1 MSRASPGRFSVL
13 ARARADRAGA
23 RPRGVARSAIAVAV
37 AAAILAGCA
46 PPPREPVPITP
57 PSEVASAPVARLP
70 VVPTPSRP
78 ATVPV
83 PAPATPPATPA
94 APAAAS
100 SRIDPASV
108 PAGAIYVCENGSG
121 ADRRL
126 TAIQFD
132 PKVGDLCRRH
142 PEMGPCQ
149 YERNLCRQ
157 SGGRVYAADGREI
170 TMATEA
176 EFDRKVM
183 RVRFK
188 SN

>member
-1 MSRASPGRFSVL
+1 MSRASPVRFST
-13 ARARADRAGA
+13 RARPRGDDPGG
-23 RPRGVARSAIAVAV
+23 RPRGVARAAIAVI
-37 AAAILAGCA
+37 AAILAGCA
-46 PPPREPVPITP
+46 APPREPVPITP

-70 VVPTPSRP
+70 VVPAPSRP
-78 ATVPV
+78 AIVPV

-94 APAAAS
+94 APAVAS

-121 ADRRL
+121 ANRRL